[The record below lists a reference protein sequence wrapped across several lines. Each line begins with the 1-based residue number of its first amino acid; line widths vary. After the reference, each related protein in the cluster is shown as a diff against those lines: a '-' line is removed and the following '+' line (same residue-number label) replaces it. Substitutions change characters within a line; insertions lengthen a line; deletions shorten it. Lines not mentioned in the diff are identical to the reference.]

1 MDISGI
7 IKKIVP
13 ITLFNKGKASQLFSR
28 ASKGETLVVVKNNAA
43 VAIILSPE
51 EYEILEKIP
60 KTYVK
65 ERNSRSINGSSEIDK
80 LIDKLGTFDSGER
93 YV

>member
-1 MDISGI
+1 MDISGL

-28 ASKGETLVVVKNNAA
+28 VNKGETLVVVKNNAA

-60 KTYVK
+60 KIYVK
-65 ERNSRSINGSSEIDK
+65 ERDSRSINGSSEVDK

>member
-1 MDISGI
+1 M
-7 IKKIVP
+7 P

-28 ASKGETLVVVKNNAA
+28 VNKGETLVVVKNNAA

-60 KTYVK
+60 KIYVK
-65 ERNSRSINGSSEIDK
+65 ERDSRSINGSSEVDK

>member
-1 MDISGI
+1 M
-7 IKKIVP
+7 P

-28 ASKGETLVVVKNNAA
+28 VNKGETLVVVKNNAA

-60 KTYVK
+60 KIYAK
-65 ERNSRSINGSSEIDK
+65 ERDSRSINGSSEVDK